1 MSSPVTDGLRNQND
15 EMRQKARFYAG
26 CALHHMMQSGPKTL
40 RTSSYDEVRKTQVF
54 PSFFSALNHFVIS
67 SRAKGK
73 AARTGHGP
81 KRGPLASRP
90 QKTPPPQKRRSRLP
104 PRSVLNGPHRGPG
117 PRIEC
122 PGTGRGRALAVST
135 GAAVAAAPK
144 RGLSSPVTDG
154 LREENGTVGLKPA

>member
-1 MSSPVTDGLRNQND
+1 MMKCGKKPGF
-15 EMRQKARFYAG
+15 MRA

-81 KRGPLASRP
+81 KRGPLVRRP
-90 QKTPPPQKRRSRLP
+90 QQASAPLSAVRVLRAQALRRDLSAQ
-104 PRSVLNGPHRGPG
+104 
-117 PRIEC
+117 
-122 PGTGRGRALAVST
+122 ALGEKKLKFFPYPIPYEKGERPYAI
-135 GAAVAAAPK
+135 PD
-144 RGLSSPVTDG
+144 LSG
-154 LREENGTVGLKPA
+154 G